1 MMHDRPVA
9 LITGASR
16 GIGRA
21 CAVELARIGY
31 NIAVNYVKDE
41 AGALETV
48 SMVERLGKQA
58 TAIQCDVSLHEAS
71 KELVRLSEEQ
81 LGPIEVLV
89 GNAGITKDAPFARM
103 SEDDWDQVLNTNLK
117 GVYNVTRWA
126 VRPMIRRRKGR
137 IVNISSVVALTGN
150 LGQANYSA
158 AKAGVIGFTRTLSKE
173 LARYGITAN
182 VVAPGYISTDMTQ
195 NLPSDVKEGLQKQ
208 IPLRR
213 PGTPSEVAHAVAF
226 LSSPQAAYITG
237 QVLSVDGGMATGVI
251 T

>member
-21 CAVELARIGY
+21 CAVELARIGF

-41 AGALETV
+41 GGALETV
-48 SMVERLGKQA
+48 RMVERFGKQA
-58 TAIQCDVSLHEAS
+58 AAIQCDVSLHEAA
-71 KELVRLSEEQ
+71 KELVRSSEEQ

-89 GNAGITKDAPFARM
+89 GNAGITKDAPLVRM
-103 SEDDWDQVLNTNLK
+103 AEGDWDQVLNTNLK

-182 VVAPGYISTDMTQ
+182 VVAPGYISTDMTR
-195 NLPSDVKEGLQKQ
+195 NLPSDVKEALQKQ
-208 IPLRR
+208 IPLSR
-213 PGTPSEVAHAVAF
+213 PGTPSEVAYAVSF

-237 QVLSVDGGMATGVI
+237 QVLSVDGGMAIGVI